1 MTFKVIKERLPID
14 EAKNDLKTSSKQ
26 DLFLQGR
33 LRWNIL
39 INILVITVFVLPF
52 FVPLLVTFIL
62 NAYFLLN
69 WFLFLVI
76 AIVKHFKILRT
87 LKRHRITDEEKP
99 KSIDSNYKFI
109 MATFVYKE
117 PIELIAKSLENITQI
132 YGSESCLMIICLEE
146 KTPDL
151 EIKISKIKDNF
162 EKDLCPISSINSYF
176 LTNLGPIPVE
186 LISKQMLCPKAQTSK
201 ARIF

>member
-76 AIVKHFKILRT
+76 AIVKHFKILRKTT
-87 LKRHRITDEEKP
+87 LFF
-99 KSIDSNYKFI
+99 SY
-109 MATFVYKE
+109 
-117 PIELIAKSLENITQI
+117 
-132 YGSESCLMIICLEE
+132 
-146 KTPDL
+146 
-151 EIKISKIKDNF
+151 IKIQ
-162 EKDLCPISSINSYF
+162 P
-176 LTNLGPIPVE
+176 T
-186 LISKQMLCPKAQTSK
+186 
-201 ARIF
+201 